1 MLNGYKNTMSKII
14 ITGASGFIGSNLV
27 KKNFKKKEIH
37 VFTRKNSNLWR
48 LKDIKSEI
56 NIHQINFENKSKIQS
71 TINKIKPDYV
81 FHLGT
86 YGGYPF
92 QQDLK
97 TVVDSNIVNSVNL
110 MQAFSEYGRLEKFVN
125 IGSSSEYGPKTKP
138 MKETDLASPIF
149 PYGIAKLTQTNFA
162 KYFFIKNGLP
172 SVTLRLFSVY
182 GPLEEPG
189 RLIYDIMISILRK
202 NILKLASKKAKRD
215 NIYVDDVIDVINKI
229 SNTSNNE
236 GEIFNVGT
244 GKEYSVE
251 EIIKSV
257 QSKLKKD
264 LNISWGNI
272 EKQRIFET
280 NNPWIADISKIKK
293 ELKWNPKINLEKGIS
308 KTFEWYK
315 KNMYMYKSK

>member
-1 MLNGYKNTMSKII
+1 MSKII
-14 ITGASGFIGSNLV
+14 ITGASGFIGANLV
-27 KKNFKKKEIH
+27 KKIFRKNEIH
-37 VFTRKNSNLWR
+37 IFARKNSNLWR

-56 NIHQINFENKSKIQS
+56 NIHQINFENKSKIQNA
-71 TINKIKPDYV
+71 INKVKPEYV

-92 QQDLK
+92 QQDLE
-97 TVVDSNIVNSVNL
+97 TIVNSNIVNSINL
-110 MQAFSEYGRLEKFVN
+110 MQVFAEYGRLEKFVN
-125 IGSSSEYGPKTKP
+125 IGSSSEYGPKNKP
-138 MKETDLASPIF
+138 MKETDLPNPIF
-149 PYGIAKLTQTNFA
+149 PYGITKLTQTNFA

-189 RLIYDIMISILRK
+189 RLIYDIMSSIVEK

-215 NIYVDDVIDVINKI
+215 FIYVDDVIDIIKKI
-229 SNTSNNE
+229 SKTSNNE

-244 GKEYSVE
+244 GREYSVE
-251 EIIKSV
+251 EIIKIV
-257 QSKLKKD
+257 HTKLKKD
-264 LNISWGNI
+264 LNISWGNT

-280 NNPWIADISKIKK
+280 KNPWIADISKIKK
-293 ELKWNPKINLEKGIS
+293 ELKWKPKINLEKGLS

-315 KNMYMYKSK
+315 KNMYMYK